1 MMRKTAKPSNAI
13 ATALLYI
20 RASGRE
26 QEREGLRL
34 PAQLADCQ
42 RLASVRARPRVGWLC
57 FTTSTYAP
65 P

>member
-1 MMRKTAKPSNAI
+1 MLRKTARPSTAI

-26 QEREGLRL
+26 QEREGLSL

-42 RLASVRARPRVGWLC
+42 RLASAQARRGVGWLC
-57 FTTSTYAP
+57 FTTSRYAP